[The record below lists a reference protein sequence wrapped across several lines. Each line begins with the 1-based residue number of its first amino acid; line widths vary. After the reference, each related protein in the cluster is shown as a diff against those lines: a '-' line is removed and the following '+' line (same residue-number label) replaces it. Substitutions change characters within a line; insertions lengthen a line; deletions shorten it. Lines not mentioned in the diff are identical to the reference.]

1 MQIRTRLITV
11 LCFLVVL
18 LSFTGVDKGEQVNE
32 ELLIAEATADRL
44 SLTNEMSDLP
54 AFQPID
60 SMVERAMR
68 SLRLTGAS
76 VALVKN
82 EKLVYAKGFG
92 YSDKEKKEKVEPYH
106 LFRIGSVSKLITAIA
121 VLKLV
126 DEGKI
131 GLDDYVFGEEGILN
145 GKLYSNI
152 SNKNVYRIKVKHL
165 LNHTAGWSLI
175 TYGDPMFIPH
185 KIHKMDDVSYPI
197 EFDDVIKFVISRH
210 LPYRPGTRFNYSN
223 FGYSLLGRVIEEVT
237 GDDYEDWVQDEIL
250 EPNGINKMRIAGSF
264 EKDRVKN
271 EVKYYDY
278 SVDNEQ
284 LAFNGSGK
292 KVYKPYGADDIEMLG
307 PAGGWLATGVDLMR
321 VLVLVDGYSKRHK
334 DILSADLI
342 DKMVNG
348 VGGVQHP
355 LGWRSV
361 KGQHWWRTGTLS
373 GTSALLTRDINGYSW
388 VIISNTTPRRG
399 SFPGTSRWAIRE
411 GIKMVKSWP
420 TQDLFDISD

>member
-1 MQIRTRLITV
+1 
-11 LCFLVVL
+11 LVVL

-348 VGGVQHP
+348 VGGVQLP

>member
-18 LSFTGVDKGEQVNE
+18 LSLTGVDKGEKVNE

-126 DEGKI
+126 DDGKI

-197 EFDDVIKFVISRH
+197 EFDDVIEFVISRH

-250 EPNGINKMRIAGSF
+250 EPYGINKMRIAGSF

-348 VGGVQHP
+348 VGGVQRP

-373 GTSALLTRDINGYSW
+373 GTSALLTRDVNGYSW
-388 VIISNTTPRRG
+388 VIIANTTPRRG